1 MTPNAK
7 VMAVIK
13 ADAYGHGMEVAAEQ
27 LAAADGF
34 AVASIDDVLR
44 LRDAGVDKKLHLLSA
59 VFDVEQLILMVEQNV
74 QPVIYAW
81 EQLQVLEQLDP
92 QSGLS
97 VWIKV
102 DTGMGRLGF
111 SVEELPEVMRR
122 VKACTGLADY
132 SLMSH
137 LANADKPEYP
147 NNAQQASAFKKLL
160 AGYPELK
167 AGSLLNSAGII
178 AYSNAAHDT
187 VRPGLMLYGISP
199 IIGQSAVDLDLKP
212 VMTLKSRLI
221 SVKSMPSG
229 SSIGYGGTYTLDAD
243 SRIGIVACGYGDG
256 YPRHA
261 TNGTPVLLNGI
272 LVPLIGRVSMDMLVV
287 DLGELP
293 ANVGDEVILWGPDN
307 PIEEVAKAAGTI
319 AYELCCGILPRVERL
334 VL

>member
-27 LAAADGF
+27 LAAADEF

-137 LANADKPEYP
+137 LANAD
-147 NNAQQASAFKKLL
+147 NADHSSNTQQCSAFKQLL
-160 AGYPELK
+160 AENPQLK
-167 AGSLLNSAGII
+167 TASLLNSAGII

-199 IIGQSAVDLDLKP
+199 IIGQSALDLDLKP
-212 VMTLKSRLI
+212 VMTLKSQLI

-229 SSIGYGGTYTLDAD
+229 SSIGYGGTYTLVAD

-261 TNGTPVLLNGI
+261 TNGTPVLLNGM

-287 DLGELP
+287 DLGELH

-319 AYELCCGILPRVERL
+319 AYELCCGILPRVER
-334 VL
+334 VVV